1 MKTKTVVEEEKKE
14 EEEKN
19 TTKKRMNKMYNKK
32 LYPSVEHLVE
42 FV

>member
-19 TTKKRMNKMYNKK
+19 TTKKRIKKMYNKK
-32 LYPSVEHLVE
+32 LCPWVEHLVE

>member
-1 MKTKTVVEEEKKE
+1 MGEEEKKK
-14 EEEKN
+14 EEKN

-32 LYPSVEHLVE
+32 LYPSAEHLVE